1 MSPRYARESGLET
14 APVGR
19 RRKSA
24 GTVPANPGKRFLSRR
39 DVAQLFDVSA
49 HTVYRWTRE
58 GRLPYVMTPGGR
70 RRYPREEID
79 RLAASWLRVRQ
90 GAGDPTANSE

>member
-1 MSPRYARESGLET
+1 MPEPLLRPRED
-14 APVGR
+14 APAS
-19 RRKSA
+19 K
-24 GTVPANPGKRFLSRR
+24 PGKRYLSRR
-39 DVAQLFDVSA
+39 DVAQMFDVSA

-79 RLAASWLRVRQ
+79 KLAAAWLRVRRSPETER
-90 GAGDPTANSE
+90 AKKE